1 MGERACRVRLT
12 CAGVRKRLCY
22 GGRLLITRGSAMRP
36 ARSEFMTRTVSSHS
50 ARSRSAQ
57 RQRKTLQAIALYE
70 GLKGVAALAASI
82 GLLSLLHHD
91 LRRLASEL
99 IGHFGLDPEKHYPAM
114 LMHYV
119 ERINVSDVHSIVVI
133 AFAYAAIRIAE
144 GYGLWHDYAWG
155 EWLGAVSGA
164 IYLPVEIWHQFDRPS
179 WTGAGVFV
187 ANLVMVL
194 FLIWRLWRRR
204 KEERAGLMR
213 RPA

>member
-1 MGERACRVRLT
+1 MGERACRMRLA
-12 CAGVRKRLCY
+12 CAGDRKRLCY
-22 GGRLLITRGSAMRP
+22 GGSCSQPGVRAMRP
-36 ARSEFMTRTVSSHS
+36 PRSEFMTRTVSPHS
-50 ARSRSAQ
+50 APSLSAQ

-70 GLKGVAALAASI
+70 GLKGVAALGASI

-99 IGHFGLDPEKHYPAM
+99 IGHFGLDPERHYPAM

-179 WTGAGVFV
+179 WTGAGVFL
-187 ANLVMVL
+187 ANLVMVV
-194 FLIWRLWRRR
+194 FLVWRLLRRR
-204 KEERAGLMR
+204 NEAAGLMR
-213 RPA
+213 RAT